1 MGGIWNQIER
11 IGKRKPWDQDQY
23 FSVLWGSAHAN
34 FVRSNLVLFFWI
46 RDPNV
51 WYKTLE
57 STTKQYASLQ
67 PCHGKVSTGLITQ
80 SPRQVEI
87 CTNSVMS
94 MIVAHISTIAN
105 KSCGLRAIYPVKFDI
120 PICLLTDTDI
130 V

>member
-94 MIVAHISTIAN
+94 MIVAHIKHN
-105 KSCGLRAIYPVKFDI
+105 C
-120 PICLLTDTDI
+120 
-130 V
+130 